1 MPRKKKAVTRRQ
13 RIAVVGE
20 EPQEEVSAPAK
31 SAAEKSKLTR
41 GRRRCPHC
49 DAIIAVAHKT
59 CPECGEVIARKD
71 KSDQPSRAAAAP
83 KGRKAVATSGSV
95 SGAIEAAAT
104 LIRHSGGT
112 DEAKE
117 AIAAVNKLVNACGS
131 NAEAEKLIEQLRSL
145 QLQ

>member
-1 MPRKKKAVTRRQ
+1 MGKKKKAVTRRRQ
-13 RIAVVGE
+13 IAVVGE
-20 EPQEEVSAPAK
+20 EPQEEVQAPAK
-31 SAAEKSKLTR
+31 PAAQKLGR
-41 GRRRCPHC
+41 GKKRCPHC
-49 DAIIAVAHKT
+49 EAITGTASKT
-59 CPECGEVIARKD
+59 CPGCGAVLISKD
-71 KSDQPSRAAAAP
+71 KSEKPGRAAAAP

-117 AIAAVNKLVNACGS
+117 AIAAVNKLVGACGS
-131 NAEAEKLIEQLRSL
+131 TAEAEKLLEQLRSL